1 MKDYKTLKVFQKT
14 RAFNTELYNAT
25 KEFPEDEKFGITSQV
40 RRASISIACNIAEGC
55 GRDNNKE
62 FARFLNISY
71 ASACEVEC
79 LLFLASDLTLISPE
93 IFQMLTYNLEEIK
106 KMLFVFI
113 QRLKTEIW

>member
-1 MKDYKTLKVFQKT
+1 M
-14 RAFNTELYNAT
+14 
-25 KEFPEDEKFGITSQV
+25 

-113 QRLKTEIW
+113 QRLKTEI